1 MTFTLSSIDVTPPLY
16 LSAEVAI
23 LSACETSQGIY
34 QTGEG
39 VMSIARAFVY
49 AGCGSVLTSLWRLH
63 DETASEL
70 MAGWHGYAKEGT
82 TLDVALHQSKLDY
95 LEEADAIAG
104 HPGRWAG
111 MVWVGAK
118 YDLISTNP
126 SWYWWIGGMIV
137 VILIFMLFQFWENSR
152 IRLS

>member
-1 MTFTLSSIDVTPPLY
+1 
-16 LSAEVAI
+16 
-23 LSACETSQGIY
+23 
-34 QTGEG
+34 
-39 VMSIARAFVY
+39 
-49 AGCGSVLTSLWRLH
+49 
-63 DETASEL
+63 